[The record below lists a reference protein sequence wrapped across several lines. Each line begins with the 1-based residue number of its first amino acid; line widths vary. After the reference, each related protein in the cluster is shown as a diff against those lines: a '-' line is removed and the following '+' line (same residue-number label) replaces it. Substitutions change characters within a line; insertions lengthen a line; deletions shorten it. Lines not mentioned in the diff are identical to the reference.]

1 MKRSDIRM
9 FDTMI
14 LILICVLM
22 GSFGQIYMK
31 KGLKESGGLQLNQI
45 LSWRFFSTVFQPHV
59 FIGLALY
66 IGASVLWLVVLSKA
80 DVSFAYPL
88 IALGYV
94 VTAILA
100 RVYFPIIGLES
111 ENISLMRWM
120 GIMLILGGV
129 ALVTRT

>member
-1 MKRSDIRM
+1 M
-9 FDTMI
+9 FDVII

-45 LSWRFFSTVFQPHV
+45 LSWRFFTTVFQPHV

-100 RVYFPIIGLES
+100 RIYFPIIGLES